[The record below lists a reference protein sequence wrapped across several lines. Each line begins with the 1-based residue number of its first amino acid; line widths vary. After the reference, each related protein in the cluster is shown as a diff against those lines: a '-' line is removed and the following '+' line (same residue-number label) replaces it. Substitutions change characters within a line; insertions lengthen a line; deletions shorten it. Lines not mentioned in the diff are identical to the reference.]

1 MIHHYGKLIFIDL
14 ETTGPNPVSDLITEI
29 GIVEVTATGVTRWS
43 TLVNPEV
50 PIPAFI
56 QHLTGITD
64 AMVKD
69 APTVSMV
76 AEELLDRLHGG
87 LFIAHNARFD
97 YSFLRNAFKRLDHA
111 LRCEVLC
118 TVKLSRKIFPDELK
132 HGLDALV
139 ARHDLAAE
147 TRHRALADADI
158 LWQFWRKLEA
168 LVPADMLLSSVRQL
182 LQRPS
187 MPPHLPPELLDDMPD
202 TPGVYVF
209 HGENDAPLYVGK
221 SIRLRQRVLSHFS
234 ADHSSFKEM
243 RLSRQIR
250 RLEWHETAGEVGA
263 LLLEAQLVKE
273 MQPVHNRKLRRER
286 ELCAWQ
292 LRTTEEG
299 YLQPALTYAS
309 EQDFGRADRLYGLFR
324 SRRKAETALRALAET
339 HELCL
344 VMLGLESR
352 AQSNKP
358 CFAHQLRR
366 CRGACVN
373 KEPVAQHQERLENA
387 LTSLKVKTWP
397 YAGAVGLVETGADG
411 RRDIH
416 VVNNWCC
423 LGTARSEDEVRRLL
437 DEAPARPAF
446 DIDTYRIL
454 LRALTTGQVQ
464 VRMLSDGRRGR
475 ARRSVKR

>member
-1 MIHHYGKLIFIDL
+1 MIYHYGKLIFVDL

-29 GIVEVTATGVTRWS
+29 GIVEVSASGVSRWS
-43 TLVNPEV
+43 TLINPETG
-50 PIPAFI
+50 IPAFI
-56 QHLTGITD
+56 QQLTGITD

-69 APTVSMV
+69 APTFAMV
-76 AEELLDRLHGG
+76 AEELLDRLQGG

-97 YSFLRNAFKRLDHA
+97 FGFLRNAFKRLDYT

-118 TVKLSRKIFPDELK
+118 TVKLSRKLFPNELK

-139 ARHDLAAE
+139 ARYDLAAE

-168 LVPADMLLSSVRQL
+168 LVPAEMLMNSVQQL

-202 TPGVYVF
+202 TPGVYAF
-209 HGENDAPLYVGK
+209 YGENDAPLYVGK
-221 SIRLRQRVLSHFS
+221 SIHLRQRVLSHFS

-243 RLSRQIR
+243 RLSHQIR

-263 LLLEAQLVKE
+263 LLLEAQWVKD
-273 MQPVHNRKLRRER
+273 MQPVHNRALRRER

-292 LRTTEEG
+292 LRDTNDG
-299 YLQPALTYAS
+299 HLQPALTYAS
-309 EQDFGRADRLYGLFR
+309 ELDFGCADRLYGLFR
-324 SRRKAETALRALAET
+324 SKRKAETALRALAES

-352 AQSNKP
+352 TQADKP

-366 CRGACVN
+366 CRGACVG
-373 KEPVAQHQERLENA
+373 KEAAALHQERLESA
-387 LTSLKVKTWP
+387 LASLKVRTWP
-397 YAGAVGLVETGADG
+397 YAGPVGLVESGD
-411 RRDIH
+411 RRQDVH
-416 VVNNWCC
+416 VVNNWCW
-423 LGTARSEDEVRRLL
+423 LGTARSEKDLRRLL
-437 DEAPARPAF
+437 REAPARASF

-454 LRALTTGQVQ
+454 VRALAMEKVT
-464 VRMLSDGRRGR
+464 VRELLEEARRGR
-475 ARRSVKR
+475 AKRSGNA